1 MADDVQIVFGAK
13 IDDLVANVDKVKVHL
28 HGVEQKVGD
37 IGTHNAGAFTQLHS
51 LLAGL
56 SSPLSGIRQN
66 LGELAEGFAAA
77 FGLEKIISL
86 IEKMAELGTT
96 TARTAAILG
105 ISTGTVGQLNVVAK
119 STGSTLE
126 SLMMTTERLALNIQR
141 SAASATAPAALAL
154 GKLGLSA
161 KDFIGLGADQYIL
174 KIADAA
180 SKFNMNFNMSQAL
193 MALGGR
199 GMQSLIPIIAEG
211 REGIEHLQKS
221 AVDVGATL
229 STQTTHALESI
240 HKNLVLLTSAIEA
253 SSARLVARFAPA
265 INTIIETMT
274 RWVTSMSEVSASG
287 RIFDSLI
294 DQMAYMVT
302 SLGISLFKMTEAME
316 AFLRFDFAGVK
327 AAWASH
333 EAEQEKAL
341 KTHMDNM
348 AKIAADGKIAI
359 AGALGGGHD
368 EHKPEKPDI
377 GPLGISNSDAVSA
390 AMKAADGQV
399 KALQAGLVQQKL
411 LLDQGLAQFQLTES
425 QKVAA
430 VQRATDEQAAL
441 EMDVLKKEL
450 TIANMTATQ
459 RETVLNKISALEQ
472 KYTTESIRLNGEAV
486 AAIQQKWQQLG
497 DALQSSF
504 NAQLRGLLAG
514 TTSWAQA
521 FKTITGDMIIFFIQE
536 VEKMVFKW
544 LVKTATMATIDK
556 EAAVQ
561 STATAAAAQAAQ
573 TATAA
578 ASVQQKVA
586 QVYAG
591 AAAFFAPLLG
601 PGAPAAAAAVA
612 AETEAGAAAFLL
624 AGAAEQGAWNIPDT
638 APWLL
643 HKGETVL
650 PAPAA
655 QAFRDMAQGGTGGSA
670 RGDTHLHVH
679 AIDAAGVMALFR
691 DNARGLT
698 KMIGDQ
704 LQGNPTLR
712 EAFKS

>member
-1 MADDVQIVFGAK
+1 MSDDVQVVFGAK
-13 IDDLVANVDKVKVHL
+13 VDGLVAGADQVKAKL
-28 HGVEQKVGD
+28 HSVEEKVGD
-37 IGTHNAGAFTQLHS
+37 LGTHGAGAMTQLHS
-51 LLAGL
+51 LLGGL
-56 SSPLSGIRQN
+56 TNPIMGVRQS

-77 FGLEKIISL
+77 FALEKVISL

-105 ISTGTVGQLNVVAK
+105 ISTGQVGQLKVVAE
-119 STGSTLE
+119 STGSSLE
-126 SLMMTTERLALNIQR
+126 SLTMTTERLALNIQR
-141 SAASATAPAALAL
+141 SASSATAPAALAL

-161 KDFIGLGADQYIL
+161 KDFIGLAADQYIL

-199 GMQSLIPIIAEG
+199 GMQALIPVIAEG

-240 HKNLVLLTSAIEA
+240 HKNLVLMTSAIEA
-253 SSARLVARFAPA
+253 SSARMVARFAPA
-265 INTIIETMT
+265 INTVIETIT
-274 RWVTSMSEVSASG
+274 RWVTSMSELSASG
-287 RIFDSLI
+287 RIVDSI
-294 DQMAYMVT
+294 VDQLAYVVT
-302 SLGISLFKMTEAME
+302 SLAISLVKMTEAME
-316 AFLRFDFAGVK
+316 RFLHFDFTGVK

-348 AKIAADGKIAI
+348 AKIAADGRKVI
-359 AGALGGGHD
+359 AGAMGDTHD
-368 EHKPEKPDI
+368 EHKADKPDI
-377 GPLGISNSDAVSA
+377 GALGISNSDAVSA

-399 KALQAGLVQQKL
+399 KALQAGLTQQKL
-411 LLDQGLAQFQLTES
+411 LLDQGLSQFQLTES

-430 VQRATDEQAAL
+430 VQRATDEEAAL
-441 EMDVLKKEL
+441 EMDVLRKEL
-450 TIANMTATQ
+450 TIGNMSATQ
-459 RETVLNKISALEQ
+459 KEAVLNKISALEQ
-472 KYTTESIRLNGEAV
+472 RHTTETIRLNGEAV

-504 NAQLRGLLAG
+504 NGQLRGLLAG

-586 QVYAG
+586 LVYAG

-612 AETEAGAAAFLL
+612 AETEAGAAAFML

-655 QAFRDMAQGGTGGSA
+655 ETFREM
-670 RGDTHLHVH
+670 
-679 AIDAAGVMALFR
+679 AAGGGPGGGNGGGGVHFHGMMIDGPSIARLFR
-691 DNARGLT
+691 DNAGLMADVI
-698 KMIGDQ
+698 KGK
-704 LQGNPTLR
+704 
-712 EAFKS
+712 KSLSPSTR